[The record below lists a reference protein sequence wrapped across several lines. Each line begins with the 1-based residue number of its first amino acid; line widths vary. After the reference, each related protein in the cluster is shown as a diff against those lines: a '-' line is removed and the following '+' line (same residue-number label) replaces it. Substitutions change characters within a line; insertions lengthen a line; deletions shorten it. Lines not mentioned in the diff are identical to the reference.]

1 MHGGLV
7 TLSAHTGETLRQ
19 VQLSLVTDGEIKQ
32 FLFGK
37 KMWGIRQKVQRKNDE
52 LATCRQSLTQAG

>member
-7 TLSAHTGETLRQ
+7 TLSAHTGEKLRQ

-37 KMWGIRQKVQRKNDE
+37 KCGESDRRRSVKMMSWQPVDR
-52 LATCRQSLTQAG
+52 A